1 MLRLAAAATLAFT
14 CEARGLNS
22 RNVCEAEMLRAARE
36 NAVPVGILYA
46 VAMTETGQRGALNAY
61 AMNIDGRAV
70 FNRSLREALDQFAQA
85 RASGARFIDIG
96 CMQIDHHYH
105 GARFRGVDHMFD
117 PRSNVSYAARLL
129 HDLRVAQG
137 SWTAAVARYHAGPGN
152 PPAQRGYVC
161 AVIARMI
168 ASDFGSWT
176 PESKAFCAR

>member
-1 MLRLAAAATLAFT
+1 
-14 CEARGLNS
+14 
-22 RNVCEAEMLRAARE
+22 MLRAARE

-117 PRSNVSYAARLL
+117 LEA
-129 HDLRVAQG
+129 
-137 SWTAAVARYHAGPGN
+137 T
-152 PPAQRGYVC
+152 
-161 AVIARMI
+161 
-168 ASDFGSWT
+168 
-176 PESKAFCAR
+176 

>member
-1 MLRLAAAATLAFT
+1 MGCHRRGEDVFRGKTSMGMEDAAKAEPRTLPARRVEDRGRPVLRLAAAATLAFT

-70 FNRSLREALDQFAQA
+70 FNKKLREA
-85 RASGARFIDIG
+85 SGINSRKRGPATRKIQSNHRFTCRIN
-96 CMQIDHHYH
+96 HHYH

-117 PRSNVSYAARLL
+117 PREA
-129 HDLRVAQG
+129 
-137 SWTAAVARYHAGPGN
+137 T
-152 PPAQRGYVC
+152 
-161 AVIARMI
+161 
-168 ASDFGSWT
+168 
-176 PESKAFCAR
+176 